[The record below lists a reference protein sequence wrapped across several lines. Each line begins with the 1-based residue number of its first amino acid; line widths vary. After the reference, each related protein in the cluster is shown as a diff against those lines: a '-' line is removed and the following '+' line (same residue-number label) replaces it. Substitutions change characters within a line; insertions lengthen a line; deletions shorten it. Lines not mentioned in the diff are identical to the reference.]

1 MANPSDRNRSIDGVF
16 GDSRGRLLRELCGRP
31 QTAVEL
37 AERVGTSSNAV
48 RVHLDGLRAAGLVQ
62 FEVLRR
68 GVGKPTHLFSLTA
81 TAENLLSTAYAP
93 ALQALFD
100 TLSDRLDGE
109 LRPVLRQ
116 AGEALSAH
124 YRDRGKRSA
133 RPSLA
138 AALMMLEALGSPARV
153 GRRGSDHVLS
163 NQCCPLSAITRETP
177 EMCGLMEAFVS
188 AASGLETHE
197 QCARGLHPRCSFLV
211 KSAGQHR

>member
-1 MANPSDRNRSIDGVF
+1 MADPSSRDRSVEGVF
-16 GDSRGRLLRELCGRP
+16 GDSRGRLLRALCGHP

-48 RVHLDGLRAAGLVQ
+48 RVHLDGLRDAGLVDY
-62 FEVLRR
+62 EVVRR

-93 ALQALFD
+93 AMQALLD
-100 TLSDRLDGE
+100 TLRDRLDGE
-109 LRPVLRQ
+109 LRPALRQ

-124 YRDRGKRSA
+124 YRDRADLAA

-138 AALMMLEALGSPARV
+138 AALRMLEALGSPAHL
-153 GRRGSDHVLS
+153 GRRGPDHVLS
-163 NQCCPLSAITRETP
+163 NNCCPLSAITRETP
-177 EMCGLMEAFVS
+177 QMCGMMEAFVS

-197 QCARGLHPRCSFLV
+197 QCERGLHPRCSFLV
-211 KSAGQHR
+211 KSASHH